1 MLSWRSVSSRH
12 PATCVHHS
20 NCIQLAHPSSGSSS
34 VMHGICG
41 MLVLGSYVLWLSSSM
56 PVARLLDVKS
66 VLFQRWMRIALG
78 SVL

>member
-12 PATCVHHS
+12 PATCVHHP
-20 NCIQLAHPSSGSSS
+20 NRIQLAHPSSGSSS
-34 VMHGICG
+34 VMHGISG